1 MERRALVAFFVFLF
15 VGLPG
20 YSQPCLSI
28 DHSSFDFGEVMDGAV
43 VEHTF
48 LLKNVGDMTLKIF
61 RVAYNCSCTSYEIPK
76 TEIAP
81 GESVPLTVRFTT
93 TGYSALPQPIS
104 QTVTIYSN
112 DPANPHKIALQGRV
126 LATQSAAT
134 IQSTADT
141 PLLSGS
147 DVPASRIPLKPIL
160 VNLQVDL
167 VTPEDAEAVLPILDL
182 IESYGWRTTV
192 YVTGKIALAYPDL
205 VKEIHD
211 RGHQIGVLGW
221 EAGEDLLSLSEDE
234 LYDRLE
240 NAFLAVRA
248 AVGEMRP
255 EYIADFKPQGYRV
268 NETLLR
274 ALARLEVR
282 SCTGLFPNGP
292 DHPHHLQHYGFVGIP
307 LAETSRGEG
316 SQTVCLADGEYL
328 RAGKSL
334 QDFLTDLR
342 NTYETYR
349 AVSKPFA
356 ARIRPSLGWHD
367 PGIFE
372 AFREFMSY
380 VGITAGKVAVVD
392 LLTVQANP
400 FIPWIKVTG
409 PTSASPGEKI
419 IITIQYEATCYCP
432 AYLFHIY
439 GRYPGEDWAFLGAQY
454 YPSAYIR
461 VGTHSFTSSVA
472 IPGPAKDSSY
482 ILRVVGRACHGE
494 GCVPAP
500 EDYEAMAEY
509 SINLQPATVEV
520 QITRIVP
527 VQVVERFPL
536 VRDKATVVRV
546 FVSLRGVEDGH
557 LVKARFE
564 VDFDGEKKTQ
574 DVWLSNWDGMTYC
587 FSDYLAFTFVRLVDG
602 AKSDPLQRAGLD
614 IWLRN
619 CLYSYGIDSVNLGP
633 FFPKTTGKVLVRVTT
648 LLSGGSSM
656 QREEWYTVKEH
667 PAERKMLFQRLA
679 HSPLWLIS
687 FVLDRDNFARFAAQQ
702 IQFVLATY
710 PIPESQLV
718 TNVIWDEFITCPYCL
733 LPSLEPTDKIL
744 VKDAPKLSAICQL
757 GGYWRC
763 AFVVPSAYAGDW
775 GGLPLTSNIVVLN
788 ERTPKYTLAHEI
800 GHTYGLDGL
809 ADTQTPSLAGDGWEV
824 GHPTPCRVSREKTD
838 KTSPFNFY
846 DFMTYYAVIHERDVW
861 ISTSNYKKLMDKL
874 LPSASD
880 PRVLWVS
887 GLIYEDDTVELFPF
901 YILEGS
907 VEDLGPGSYSFEAVD
922 AHGAVLSVTTFE
934 PTFIEGICPFSFA
947 IPYFEGTR
955 KIVLKHGATLL
966 AEVPVTAHSPEITSL
981 TVTPLG
987 SSQCSVTWEAVDA
1000 DNDDLYYTLF
1010 YSHNGSDWL
1019 PLASLTES
1027 SFEFDTSLLPG
1038 GISRIKLV
1046 VTDGVNSTEAISSPF
1061 FVTTKHPAVFILF
1074 PEDGS
1079 AFQFGSE
1086 VYFVGGAYD
1095 PEDGRLADV
1104 SLTWSS
1110 DVDGI
1115 LGTGEV
1121 LDVPFLSPGTHRI
1134 TLMATDSE
1142 GKSATATVQIDVE
1155 VPAPALIGRV
1165 TSYTGAPVEA
1175 ALIEVR
1181 GPSHASAVTDTNG
1194 RYIVSNLN
1202 PGEYM
1207 VFVTPQSPNLMRCS
1221 SSFILEVDQVLSLD
1235 FALEAAGSIGGSVTD
1250 ATGAPIS
1257 GVWVRP
1263 GPIWQ
1268 EPPHYQVVNGD
1279 YIIPSLSAGT
1289 YTVEIDAPGYGEWYI
1304 YVNGQYVTKGT
1315 SVTVEVELG
1324 KTTRVDFTQ
1333 RSPGVGLIYDF
1344 EYTSQAEAEAAGWT
1358 FTGLW
1363 KLITEEQARRFSPK
1377 PTPFPSPTHAAY
1389 FGNENG
1395 NYVTLGTLGTE
1406 APPDRPELRLMQ
1418 AGSRRS
1424 YGELSSPA
1432 IPVSGVSSVELSF
1445 QYFRVVEYY
1454 PKGSY
1459 DKTYVQVSLDGG
1471 SWETI
1476 WSLDSTTPSEPGWK
1490 SAGPITISVPTG
1502 ASTMRVRFAFDSVDH
1517 FYNNYLGWLV
1527 DNVRIVSA
1535 QPGVTRFTYSNLTV
1549 APTAGPIP
1557 LRITAV
1563 ATLTNIGTTRGTE
1576 NVRFFVDGVERAT
1589 RAVTLDPGS
1598 STTVTFDYTF
1608 TDPGNYSVTIDNLPP
1623 VTIRAGMAL
1632 FYEGFEAGALGW
1644 EFTNLWHISSDSG
1657 CFQCEK
1663 LSGAYAY
1670 YAQGCNY
1677 NTRARTKGT
1686 LTSPVVD
1693 LQGAQFVQ
1701 IRFDHFRHV
1710 EQYAGGDFDRTTL
1723 EISFDG
1729 GPWTTVWMRS
1739 SRHPSPECGTVT
1751 IGPFA
1756 VPSGATAMRLRFV
1769 FDSVDQYYNDFRG
1782 WAVDNVTVAPA
1793 SSGQPLATFAIE
1805 PSGPRSLAEL
1815 ISVFNVPNPV
1825 RDVHTTTFV
1834 VRGVEAEKIRV
1845 EVYDLAGRLVWQGEG
1860 LGNEL
1865 TWGTQ
1870 DLTGLPLANGVY
1882 LWRVWV
1888 KVGEEWVVSA
1898 IQKLVILR

>member
-28 DHSSFDFGEVMDGAV
+28 DRSSFDFGEVMDGAV

-48 LLKNVGDMTLKIF
+48 LLKNVGDRTLKIF
-61 RVAYNCSCTSYEIPK
+61 RVAYNCSCTSYKIPK

-147 DVPASRIPLKPIL
+147 DVPASRIPLKPTL

-255 EYIADFKPQGYRV
+255 EYIADFKPQGYLV
-268 NETLLR
+268 SETLLR
-274 ALARLEVR
+274 ALSRLGVR
-282 SCTGLFPNGP
+282 SCSGKFPDGP
-292 DHPHHLQHYGFVGIP
+292 NHPHHLEQFSVVAIP
-307 LAETSRGEG
+307 LAESVSATTCIQSGEAGQILATDIYSQCGQTLAQFFADLQSR
-316 SQTVCLADGEYL
+316 Y
-328 RAGKSL
+328 
-334 QDFLTDLR
+334 DFNRQFYQPIAAAMRPSSIVFEPGALDCLR
-342 NTYETYR
+342 NFVENVVETSGFL
-349 AVSKPFA
+349 V
-356 ARIRPSLGWHD
+356 
-367 PGIFE
+367 
-372 AFREFMSY
+372 
-380 VGITAGKVAVVD
+380 VVD
-392 LLTVQANP
+392 QLTSQANP
-400 FIPWIKVTG
+400 FIEWLRITAPATAMAGEEITITVYYYANCYCPRYYFMIYGCEHGPLCDLPLVRAFFWEPLWGESRFPYIGEDQFTFKITLPLKASPYTYRLVAVGQACHGGPCWPTYSETIPARYDAMNSTDIKVTPLRELLYG
-409 PTSASPGEKI
+409 TGNPALYNLIFIPARFSTTDLWTSFREAALANWDRIRREEPFKDYVDVFNVWAIYWANDSRLNCSRTVRVDDSLYWTCDVAAARIISSLVPNAAWGTVVVLVNTTDHTGLWDGEACRGRGTIIKNRVGDVIMVHEFGHGLGLGDEYVTNDQRHWNKPACFNCCSECSQEPDPCSNTCERWADIPGACCYEGCKYVPTNWYRSANNCIMNAGRNDDVF
-419 IITIQYEATCYCP
+419 CP
-432 AYLFHIY
+432 VC
-439 GRYPGEDWAFLGAQY
+439 QY
-454 YPSAYIR
+454 YLRHQLQSLSYSLVSA
-461 VGTHSFTSSVA
+461 T
-472 IPGPAKDSSY
+472 KQ
-482 ILRVVGRACHGE
+482 
-494 GCVPAP
+494 
-500 EDYEAMAEY
+500 EDA
-509 SINLQPATVEV
+509 
-520 QITRIVP
+520 
-527 VQVVERFPL
+527 
-536 VRDKATVVRV
+536 
-546 FVSLRGVEDGH
+546 VSLSRIYALNLKYSYTSNLFSIEYIDVIEGYPDPDDPSGTFHYEVTGALGDR
-557 LVKARFE
+557 LYSARFRNPLL
-564 VDFDGEKKTQ
+564 T
-574 DVWLSNWDGMTYC
+574 DV
-587 FSDYLAFTFVRLVDG
+587 F
-602 AKSDPLQRAGLD
+602 
-614 IWLRN
+614 
-619 CLYSYGIDSVNLGP
+619 
-633 FFPKTTGKVLVRVTT
+633 
-648 LLSGGSSM
+648 
-656 QREEWYTVKEH
+656 
-667 PAERKMLFQRLA
+667 
-679 HSPLWLIS
+679 
-687 FVLDRDNFARFAAQQ
+687 
-702 IQFVLATY
+702 
-710 PIPESQLV
+710 PIPPEEYRL
-718 TNVIWDEFITCPYCL
+718 Y
-733 LPSLEPTDKIL
+733 
-744 VKDAPKLSAICQL
+744 
-757 GGYWRC
+757 G
-763 AFVVPSAYAGDW
+763 
-775 GGLPLTSNIVVLN
+775 
-788 ERTPKYTLAHEI
+788 TP
-800 GHTYGLDGL
+800 
-809 ADTQTPSLAGDGWEV
+809 
-824 GHPTPCRVSREKTD
+824 
-838 KTSPFNFY
+838 F
-846 DFMTYYAVIHERDVW
+846 
-861 ISTSNYKKLMDKL
+861 
-874 LPSASD
+874 
-880 PRVLWVS
+880 
-887 GLIYEDDTVELFPF
+887 
-901 YILEGS
+901 S
-907 VEDLGPGSYSFEAVD
+907 VEPLAEV
-922 AHGAVLSVTTFE
+922 H
-934 PTFIEGICPFSFA
+934 FA
-947 IPYFEGTR
+947 LLIPYFWNAHVIRIYNETGDVILEVDVSGFSAGAIRGIVRDFTGNPCIGASVYVRGPEFASTR
-955 KIVLKHGATLL
+955 TDDHGAY
-966 AEVPVTAHSPEITSL
+966 EV
-981 TVTPLG
+981 
-987 SSQCSVTWEAVDA
+987 SVAPG
-1000 DNDDLYYTLF
+1000 N
-1010 YSHNGSDWL
+1010 YSVYVMPQDPNLMG
-1019 PLASLTES
+1019 A
-1027 SFEFDTSLLPG
+1027 FA
-1038 GISRIKLV
+1038 
-1046 VTDGVNSTEAISSPF
+1046 STE
-1061 FVTTKHPAVFILF
+1061 VTL
-1074 PEDGS
+1074 
-1079 AFQFGSE
+1079 
-1086 VYFVGGAYD
+1086 
-1095 PEDGRLADV
+1095 
-1104 SLTWSS
+1104 
-1110 DVDGI
+1110 
-1115 LGTGEV
+1115 
-1121 LDVPFLSPGTHRI
+1121 
-1134 TLMATDSE
+1134 
-1142 GKSATATVQIDVE
+1142 
-1155 VPAPALIGRV
+1155 GRV
-1165 TSYTGAPVEA
+1165 TS
-1175 ALIEVR
+1175 
-1181 GPSHASAVTDTNG
+1181 
-1194 RYIVSNLN
+1194 
-1202 PGEYM
+1202 
-1207 VFVTPQSPNLMRCS
+1207 
-1221 SSFILEVDQVLSLD
+1221 LD
-1235 FALEAAGSIGGSVTD
+1235 FVLGRAGSIAGTVTD
-1250 ATGAPIS
+1250 AAGAPIS

-1344 EYTSQAEAEAAGWT
+1344 EYTSQTEAEAAGWT

-1363 KLITEEQARRFSPK
+1363 KLITEEQARRFSPR

-1424 YGELSSPA
+1424 YGELTSPA

-1527 DNVRIVSA
+1527 DNVLIVSA

-1598 STTVTFDYTF
+1598 STTITFDYTF

-1623 VTIRAGMAL
+1623 VTVRAGMAL

-1686 LTSPVVD
+1686 LTSPVID

-1834 VRGVEAEKIRV
+1834 VRGVEAEKIRA

-1865 TWGTQ
+1865 SWGTQ

>member
-147 DVPASRIPLKPIL
+147 DVPASRIPLKPTL

-182 IESYGWRTTV
+182 IESYGWRTSV

-274 ALARLEVR
+274 VLLKLGIR
-282 SCTGLFPNGP
+282 SCTAIFPDGAS
-292 DHPHHLQHYGFVGIP
+292 HPHHLAGESAGLVAIP
-307 LAETSRGEG
+307 LGRGPQE
-316 SQTVCLADGEYL
+316 QQVLADDIYTRQGSSGLEGFFTDVVAYYESNRVKYESVVLSVHPGIIAAEQNWRRLLAEILNYFALTGGEI
-328 RAGKSL
+328 A
-334 QDFLTDLR
+334 LTDLLTTKA
-342 NTYETYR
+342 NPYI
-349 AVSKPFA
+349 AW
-356 ARIRPSLGWHD
+356 ID
-367 PGIFE
+367 
-372 AFREFMSY
+372 
-380 VGITAGKVAVVD
+380 ITA
-392 LLTVQANP
+392 
-400 FIPWIKVTG
+400 
-409 PTSASPGEKI
+409 PTSADPSEDI
-419 IITIQYEATCYCP
+419 SITVRYQATCYCP
-432 AYLFHIY
+432 WYLFRIY
-439 GRYPGEDWAFLGAQY
+439 ARRPGEAWQLKASRDDPL
-454 YPSAYIR
+454 PS
-461 VGTHSFTSSVA
+461 VGIHEFTIPLRTPSFGTSYE
-472 IPGPAKDSSY
+472 I
-482 ILRVVGRACHGE
+482 RVVGRACHG
-494 GCVPAP
+494 GHCPP
-500 EDYEAMAEY
+500 SDTDYEAMDETTIQLFARILPVPGYIPGDKDVCWDLLFFGDESYQNQSEVFLQHVAGLIKEIETKVPESSGKFNFWYYTSPEARLEVNDKGEVVNITIPSVDFAFNTGVVLHQNRLRDCTIPRASGLWIFSCEGDNRDLSFIHELGHAAFRLEDEYDRAVDGCWPPYQTASKNVWPSLKECQEAAAQHGWNAEDCQTFSSCGGKSWTRICDQPSGEEIMVSNRGVFGPACIRGILDQY
-509 SINLQPATVEV
+509 QTWADHAARVKSMRKLGQFLAVQLVRLVVGPLGWVLIGKEIINEPASLDYPTFEGQFKGRVLSNDGNILFEFEIWDPRIRWNPSPGDPRPLQPSGLNAQPYQASEREIMFFLPYFYNEAEL
-520 QITRIVP
+520 QI
-527 VQVVERFPL
+527 E
-536 VRDKATVVRV
+536 DKAT
-546 FVSLRGVEDGH
+546 
-557 LVKARFE
+557 
-564 VDFDGEKKTQ
+564 GEKVSF
-574 DVWLSNWDGMTYC
+574 DLSD
-587 FSDYLAFTFVRLVDG
+587 FTSAVLLGKVTRVDG
-602 AKSDPLQRAGLD
+602 TPVADATVAVRGPVHSSTTSEADGSYVIALLPSGKYEVSVIPSDPLLKPVMTTVDLIAGQSFEL
-614 IWLRN
+614 N
-619 CLYSYGIDSVNLGP
+619 
-633 FFPKTTGKVLVRVTT
+633 
-648 LLSGGSSM
+648 
-656 QREEWYTVKEH
+656 
-667 PAERKMLFQRLA
+667 
-679 HSPLWLIS
+679 
-687 FVLDRDNFARFAAQQ
+687 FVLEPAGA
-702 IQFVLATY
+702 IQGSV
-710 PIPESQLV
+710 
-718 TNVIWDEFITCPYCL
+718 
-733 LPSLEPTDKIL
+733 
-744 VKDAPKLSAICQL
+744 
-757 GGYWRC
+757 
-763 AFVVPSAYAGDW
+763 
-775 GGLPLTSNIVVLN
+775 
-788 ERTPKYTLAHEI
+788 
-800 GHTYGLDGL
+800 
-809 ADTQTPSLAGDGWEV
+809 
-824 GHPTPCRVSREKTD
+824 
-838 KTSPFNFY
+838 
-846 DFMTYYAVIHERDVW
+846 RDVR
-861 ISTSNYKKLMDKL
+861 D
-874 LPSASD
+874 
-880 PRVLWVS
+880 
-887 GLIYEDDTVELFPF
+887 
-901 YILEGS
+901 
-907 VEDLGPGSYSFEAVD
+907 
-922 AHGAVLSVTTFE
+922 
-934 PTFIEGICPFSFA
+934 
-947 IPYFEGTR
+947 
-955 KIVLKHGATLL
+955 
-966 AEVPVTAHSPEITSL
+966 
-981 TVTPLG
+981 
-987 SSQCSVTWEAVDA
+987 
-1000 DNDDLYYTLF
+1000 
-1010 YSHNGSDWL
+1010 
-1019 PLASLTES
+1019 ES
-1027 SFEFDTSLLPG
+1027 
-1038 GISRIKLV
+1038 
-1046 VTDGVNSTEAISSPF
+1046 
-1061 FVTTKHPAVFILF
+1061 
-1074 PEDGS
+1074 
-1079 AFQFGSE
+1079 
-1086 VYFVGGAYD
+1086 
-1095 PEDGRLADV
+1095 
-1104 SLTWSS
+1104 
-1110 DVDGI
+1110 
-1115 LGTGEV
+1115 
-1121 LDVPFLSPGTHRI
+1121 
-1134 TLMATDSE
+1134 
-1142 GKSATATVQIDVE
+1142 
-1155 VPAPALIGRV
+1155 
-1165 TSYTGAPVEA
+1165 
-1175 ALIEVR
+1175 
-1181 GPSHASAVTDTNG
+1181 
-1194 RYIVSNLN
+1194 
-1202 PGEYM
+1202 
-1207 VFVTPQSPNLMRCS
+1207 
-1221 SSFILEVDQVLSLD
+1221 
-1235 FALEAAGSIGGSVTD
+1235 
-1250 ATGAPIS
+1250 IS
-1257 GVWVRP
+1257 GVWIYLA
-1263 GPIWQ
+1263 GF
-1268 EPPHYQVVNGD
+1268 EPPHYYVTEGQYV
-1279 YIIPSLSAGT
+1279 IPGLAAGV
-1289 YTVEIDAPGYGEWYI
+1289 YTVVIDAPGYGEWYI

-1363 KLITEEQARRFSPK
+1363 KLITEEQARRFSPR

-1395 NYVTLGTLGTE
+1395 NYVTLGTLSTE

-1424 YGELSSPA
+1424 YGELTSPA
-1432 IPVSGVSSVELSF
+1432 IPVSGVSSVEVSF

-1459 DKTYVQVSLDGG
+1459 DKTYVQVSFDGG

-1527 DNVRIVSA
+1527 DNVRIMSA
-1535 QPGVTRFTYSNLTV
+1535 QPGVTRFNYSNLTV

-1589 RAVTLDPGS
+1589 RAVTLYPGS

-1623 VTIRAGMAL
+1623 VTVRAGMAL

-1686 LTSPVVD
+1686 LTSPVID